1 MSLRLK
7 KPRGS
12 RRRRLLVL
20 AAAFVLLF
28 MCIPSATFSG
38 DASTLLAAR
47 AAEAYDQGHY
57 EEAAQL
63 YERLTV
69 SGDDGGETRYDLGNC
84 YLKAGDLGRAILEY
98 RRALKFS
105 PGLDLAERNL
115 AVARRLLP
123 ARVAPWQPSPWEAF
137 IASVPLGLLQG
148 LLLGCSLLGN
158 AALAFVLLGPAG
170 RGRRAASGFLVGAF
184 ACALLLAGTLAYALT
199 ILPSHR
205 PAVILQPAPVYAS
218 PEGKG
223 APLVTLP
230 PGSEV
235 ILAARAGDRAL
246 VIWGEGRGWTA
257 APDVETP

>member
-1 MSLRLK
+1 MSLHPK
-7 KPRGS
+7 KPCSS
-12 RRRRLLVL
+12 RRSRLLVL
-20 AAAFVLLF
+20 AAAFALLVMSF
-28 MCIPSATFSG
+28 PSAIFSG
-38 DASTLLAAR
+38 DASSLLASR

-63 YERLTV
+63 YERLAA
-69 SGDDGGETRYDLGNC
+69 SGDDGAETRYDLGNC
-84 YLKAGDLGRAILEY
+84 YLKAGNLGRAILEY
-98 RRALKFS
+98 RRSLKFS
-105 PGLDLAERNL
+105 PGLDPAERNL

-137 IASVPLGLLQG
+137 IASVPLALLQG
-148 LLLGCSLLGN
+148 LLLGCSALGN

-184 ACALLLAGTLAYALT
+184 ACALLAAGTLAYALT
-199 ILPSHR
+199 VLPSHR

-257 APDVETP
+257 AQDVETP